1 MFPPALDIRDPM
13 SRKKDE
19 ELTPEQ
25 AQLVARVRRLL
36 AVPLLVMVAG
46 FLTVFGVIGYRLY
59 FKTPERAGAASPPIE
74 RVLNLPRG
82 ARVVSATVNEN
93 RIVVTVETGG
103 VTEVLL
109 YDLATM
115 QPAGR
120 FIIKMP

>member
-1 MFPPALDIRDPM
+1 M

-25 AQLVARVRRLL
+25 AQLFARVKRLMAL
-36 AVPLLVMVAG
+36 PLPIMAAA

-59 FKTPERAGAASPPIE
+59 FKTPQRASPPIE
-74 RVLNLPRG
+74 RVMNLPRG
-82 ARVVSATVNEN
+82 AKVISVTVSDGKIA
-93 RIVVTVETGG
+93 VTVETGG

-109 YDLATM
+109 YDQTNI

-120 FIIKMP
+120 FIIKTP